1 MMTPITEFDVVF
13 MSYDEPNADENY
25 ADLLT
30 KIPWAQRSHGVKGSD
45 ACHKA
50 AAALSGTDRFITID
64 ADNIV
69 REDFLNIQL
78 DLNKIGQNDVI
89 SWAGKN
95 VVNGLVYG
103 NGGIKCWPKHV
114 VEQMKSHED
123 SDTAEAQV
131 DFCWNINYIQMNNV
145 YSDVMNNATP
155 YQAYRAGF
163 REGVKL
169 GLQRGVPINPK
180 KFREH
185 IHYKNYQRLLVWCS
199 VGEDVL
205 NGEWA
210 MYGTRLGCYLTN
222 MKRDEF
228 DFVNVRDF
236 EWHDNY
242 WNSIVAPQFAGNDK
256 QCHKSNYIWDTTK
269 LKKETINLGMA
280 LRQELNLELAEL
292 GEWGSKFFKATY
304 VNPNRLGPMIKEDQV
319 LKGVGSENE

>member
-1 MMTPITEFDVVF
+1 M
-13 MSYDEPNADENY
+13 
-25 ADLLT
+25 
-30 KIPWAQRSHGVKGSD
+30 
-45 ACHKA
+45 
-50 AAALSGTDRFITID
+50 
-64 ADNIV
+64 
-69 REDFLNIQL
+69 
-78 DLNKIGQNDVI
+78 
-89 SWAGKN
+89 
-95 VVNGLVYG
+95 
-103 NGGIKCWPKHV
+103 
-114 VEQMKSHED
+114 
-123 SDTAEAQV
+123 
-131 DFCWNINYIQMNNV
+131 
-145 YSDVMNNATP
+145 
-155 YQAYRAGF
+155 
-163 REGVKL
+163 
-169 GLQRGVPINPK
+169 
-180 KFREH
+180 
-185 IHYKNYQRLLVWCS
+185 VWCS